1 MVRFF
6 IHRPI
11 FACVIA
17 IITAMAGA
25 IAMVVLPIS
34 QFPNVVPPTVQVSS
48 TYNGAD
54 ALTVA
59 SSVTMPL
66 EQQINGAEG
75 MIYMS
80 SNSTNNGQSNIT
92 VTFEVGYD
100 LDIGAVDV
108 LNRVQT
114 ATPQL
119 PQQVQQLGVSI
130 TKQSSNLT
138 VVVSLQ
144 SPNGAYDSKFLSNY
158 ANIIVQPVL
167 SRVDGVGT
175 INIFGLLEYS
185 MRVWLDPARMTALGI
200 APQDVVQAV
209 QDQNQQ
215 ASLGSVGSSP
225 TFGTPGFDLT
235 LTTKGRL
242 ISAEEFGKI
251 IVRTGDNGALVRIS
265 DIGRAEL
272 GAFQYDTT
280 STLNGGPTGTI
291 GVYQLPSAN
300 AYAVVEAVKAQM
312 QRLESLFPPGVTW
325 QVTYDSTAFVS
336 ASIDDLITTLVEAGI
351 LVLLVIFVFL
361 QSFRATLIPMIAI
374 PVSIIGTFAI
384 MLAAGFTINTLTLLG
399 LVLAIGLVVDDSII
413 VVENV
418 YRQLELGAPNGTV
431 AAERAMKEVAG
442 PIVATSSVLLA
453 VFIPAA
459 LMPGITG
466 QLYNQFALTIAFSIG
481 LSMINSLT
489 LSPALC
495 AIFLQK
501 PHKTTFRPFVMFN
514 TGFEYCTGRYSRFV
528 RWLAHRWYII
538 AATFVVGALGVVFLL
553 GRTPTAFIPN
563 EDQGYYFV
571 GVQVPT
577 GASLDRT
584 EAVSAEVLRI
594 VKEDP
599 AVVDVIQINGFNFLT
614 GVATTNAGFV
624 IVVLKPWDQR
634 DPVTENARAII
645 LRAFPKLMSI
655 PQGAAFPFPPP
666 PIPGLGT
673 VAGWQLQLEDI
684 NGVGFTALS
693 TAANH
698 FIEEL
703 EKRPE
708 LAGIR
713 TPFQSEVPILRLTID
728 RAKAMN
734 YGLTMTDV
742 FDAIGQT
749 IGQSFINNY
758 NQFNQVYNVMI
769 QADAKDRMKLAD
781 VFKLYVRNKDSG
793 MVPIAAFT
801 DFAFEVGTDNATRY
815 NMYNTIQ
822 INGATGAGYGS
833 GDSITAVEK
842 VAAATLPDGISYEW
856 TGTTYQQIE
865 SGAYAPYIFALAICA
880 VYLLLAALYE
890 SWILPL
896 NVLLAVTFAVLGA
909 LILMH
914 LRGKPL
920 DVYAQIGLVM
930 LVGLAAKNAI
940 LIVEF
945 AKMKYEAGES
955 IIDAAVNASHQRL
968 RPIMMTAIAFML
980 GVLPLTIATGA
991 GANSRQSIGTTVLG
1005 GMIGS
1010 ATMDQLV
1017 VPVFF
1022 VMILGLVTRF
1032 GGKRPTPQAGQA
1044 GNAGEATAM
1053 GDPPPPAA
1061 HS

>member
-11 FACVIA
+11 FASVIA
-17 IITAMAGA
+17 IITALAGA
-25 IAMVVLPIS
+25 IAMIVLPIS
-34 QFPNVVPPTVQVSS
+34 QFPNVVPPTVQVSA

-59 SSVTMPL
+59 NSVTMPL

-80 SNSTNNGQSNIT
+80 SNSTNNGASVIT

-100 LDIGAVDV
+100 LNTGAVDV

-114 ATPQL
+114 ATAQL
-119 PQQVQQLGVSI
+119 PQQVQQLGVAI
-130 TKQSSNLT
+130 TKQSTNLT
-138 VVVSLQ
+138 VVVSLMA
-144 SPNGAYDSKFLSNY
+144 PNGEYDSKYLSNY
-158 ANIIVQPVL
+158 ANIVVQPVL

-175 INIFGLLEYS
+175 ITIFGLLEYS
-185 MRVWLDPARMTALGI
+185 MRVWLDPARMTAMGI
-200 APQDVVQAV
+200 STEDVAQAIK
-209 QDQNQQ
+209 DQNQQ
-215 ASLGSVGSSP
+215 AAVGSIGASP
-225 TFGTPGFDLT
+225 TVGSPSFDIT
-235 LTTKGRL
+235 LTTRGRL
-242 ISAEEFGKI
+242 TTAKEFGDI
-251 IVRTGDNGALVRIS
+251 IVRSKDSGAVVRIS
-265 DIGRAEL
+265 DIGRTEL

-280 STLNGGPTGTI
+280 STMNGQATGTI
-291 GVYQLPSAN
+291 GIYQLPTAN
-300 AYAVVEAVKAQM
+300 AYSVVEAVKAQM
-312 QRLESLFPPGVTW
+312 KRIEPLLPPGITW

-336 ASIDDLITTLVEAGI
+336 ASIDDLVTTLIEAGL
-351 LVLLVIFVFL
+351 LVLAVIFIFL

-418 YRQLELGAPNGTV
+418 YRQLELGAPDGKV

-459 LMPGITG
+459 MMPGITG
-466 QLYNQFALTIAFSIG
+466 QLYNQFALTIAFSII
-481 LSMINSLT
+481 LSMVNSLT

-495 AIFLQK
+495 GVFLQK
-501 PHKTTFRPFVMFN
+501 PHKTTFRPFVIFN
-514 TGFEYCTGRYSRFV
+514 EGFEYCTGKYSRFV
-528 RWLAHRWYII
+528 RWLSHHWYVI
-538 AATFVVGALGVVFLL
+538 AATFVAGAIGVVYLL
-553 GRTPTAFIPN
+553 LHTPTAFIPN

-571 GVQVPT
+571 GVSLPS
-577 GASLDRT
+577 GASLERT
-584 EAVSAEVLRI
+584 EAVSAKVLEI
-594 VKEDP
+594 VKRDP
-599 AVVDVIQINGFNFLT
+599 AVSDVIQINGFNFLT
-614 GVATTNAGFV
+614 SVPTTNAGFI
-624 IVVLKPWDQR
+624 IVVLKPWDER
-634 DPVTENARAII
+634 DPIKENARAII
-645 LRAFPKLMSI
+645 VRAFPELFMI
-655 PQGAAFPFPPP
+655 PDGTAMPFPPP
-666 PIPGLGT
+666 PIPGLGA
-673 VAGWQLQLEDI
+673 VAGWQLQLEDV
-684 NGVGFTALS
+684 NGVGFNQLS
-693 TAANH
+693 IAAAD
-698 FIEEL
+698 FMAEL
-703 EKRPE
+703 AKRPE
-708 LAGIR
+708 VTSVT
-713 TPFQSEVPILRLTID
+713 TPFQSQVPILRLVID
-728 RAKAMN
+728 RTKAMN
-734 YGLTMTDV
+734 YGLEMGDV
-742 FDAIGQT
+742 FATLGQT
-749 IGQSFINNY
+749 VGQSFVNNF

-769 QADAKDRMKLAD
+769 QAEAGDRMKLAD
-781 VFKLYVRNKDSG
+781 VFKLYVKNKTGG
-793 MVPIAAFT
+793 MVPLSAFT
-801 DFAFEVGTDNATRY
+801 DYSVEVGTDNATRY

-822 INGATGAGYGS
+822 LNGSTGAGYGS
-833 GDSITAVEK
+833 GDSIKAVEE
-842 VAAATLPDGISYEW
+842 VAAATLPDGITYEW

-865 SGAYAPYIFALAICA
+865 AGTYAPIIFALAIVA
-880 VYLLLAALYE
+880 VFLLLAALYE

-909 LILMH
+909 LTLMH
-914 LRGKPL
+914 MRAKNL

-945 AKMKYEAGES
+945 AKHRLDSGEG

-1010 ATMDQLV
+1010 STMDQLV

-1022 VMILGLVTRF
+1022 VMILSVMARF
-1032 GGKRPTPQAGQA
+1032 GPKRSAAGSPASAAADKPA
-1044 GNAGEATAM
+1044 G
-1053 GDPPPPAA
+1053 
-1061 HS
+1061 H